1 MKKAISLLVGVLLM
15 TVASAQ
21 VKVVHYNA
29 SWNSTHDVTWLDD
42 LEDCKTKSVD
52 IMDDQKAQKKNS
64 IKVVPTIIVFNAGAE
79 VARFEAD
86 ISFTMKARKEEVQD
100 IINELL
106 ISKF

>member
-1 MKKAISLLVGVLLM
+1 MLLM
-15 TVASAQ
+15 IAVSAQ

-29 SWNSTHDVTWLDD
+29 GWNSTHNVTWLGD
-42 LEDCKTKSVD
+42 LEDCKTKSID
-52 IMDDQKAQKKNS
+52 IVEDQKAQKKNN

-86 ISFTMKARKEEVQD
+86 ISFTLKAKIEEVQD
-100 IINELL
+100 VINELL